1 MTSSTLLE
9 VMNEHAQNI
18 AKPISSAT
26 PALHCWNGS
35 QKTYFPVSYARLSQR
50 AFAFGAALIAQREK
64 VATASNRSESIAG
77 NVVMIACHSPYA
89 TLVAFYGAISVGAIP
104 MIFPMP
110 LSLGSHEAL
119 SERIKHWGFGF
130 SEPAMLVLEEG
141 LTEKFHDDIPSEI
154 TTVRLSD
161 NPDGEWQEHDTAA
174 NNHQPEPGDIAFF
187 QTTSSSTGDHKAVS
201 ISHSNI
207 LANVRGIKRSVNM
220 SDDERMATWLPLFHD
235 MGLVGTVL
243 FSFCNN
249 YPLFIMTPTQF
260 VKRPALWLKTMH
272 EHKCTIATA
281 PNFGFD
287 YCSRLVSEKDLAAL
301 DLSHVKHLFI
311 GAEPIRVTTVQSFL
325 AKFKRCG
332 IAPLVI
338 RPAYGLAESTI
349 IASITPH
356 QQVAQFICLDADSIG
371 IGKPIKLLDRMRF
384 DDDKM
389 LTHDPSQSMAICTA
403 GVAIDDML
411 IEIVDENGDNVSGE
425 GIAGEIAI
433 AGTSVAM
440 GYVSDGKTSLVD
452 RFDDGRLRTGD
463 MGAIVDGE
471 LYILERIKNLII
483 RNGENYLVSALEE
496 QLAEIFDISHEHI
509 AVFETDIHD
518 PNSDIV
524 VLVERHAPIDEQDID
539 ALLVAIPKEAFPINR
554 MLLSRSR
561 EIPRT
566 TSGKKRHFYCRKLYQ
581 KNEIKH
587 QQNIEISPQLIVQ
600 AMNRI
605 ADKG

>member
-1 MTSSTLLE
+1 
-9 VMNEHAQNI
+9 
-18 AKPISSAT
+18 
-26 PALHCWNGS
+26 
-35 QKTYFPVSYARLSQR
+35 
-50 AFAFGAALIAQREK
+50 
-64 VATASNRSESIAG
+64 
-77 NVVMIACHSPYA
+77 MIACHSPYA

-119 SERIKHWGFGF
+119 TERIKHWGFHF
-130 SEPAMLVLEEG
+130 ANPAMLVLEEG
-141 LTEKFHDDIPSEI
+141 LVEKFHDEIPDEI

-161 NPDGEWQEHDTAA
+161 NPDGDWDELDIPALE
-174 NNHQPEPGDIAFF
+174 HQPLPDDIAFF

-207 LANVRGIKRSVNM
+207 IANVSGIKNAVNM
-220 SDDERMATWLPLFHD
+220 ADDERMASWLPLFHD
-235 MGLVGTVL
+235 MGLVGAVL

-287 YCSRLVSEKDLAAL
+287 YCSRLVSEKDVDNL
-301 DLSHVKHLFI
+301 DLAHVKHLFI

-325 AKFKRCG
+325 AKFKPCG
-332 IAPLVI
+332 INPVVI

-349 IASITPH
+349 ITSITPH
-356 QQVAQFICLDADSIG
+356 TEVAQFICLDADSIG
-371 IGKPIKLLDRMRF
+371 IGEPIKLLDRMRF
-384 DDDKM
+384 DDDAM
-389 LTHDPSQSMAICTA
+389 LNHDPSQSMAICTA

-411 IEIVDENGDNVSGE
+411 IEIVDENGDKIAGE
-425 GIAGEIAI
+425 AIAGEIALT
-433 AGTSVAM
+433 GTSVAM
-440 GYVSDGKTSLVD
+440 GYVSDSNDDMVD
-452 RFDDGRLRTGD
+452 RFPDDQMRTGD
-463 MGAIVDGE
+463 MGAIVDGQ

-496 QLAEIFDISHEHI
+496 QLAEILDISHEHI

-524 VLVERHAPIDEQDID
+524 VLVERHAPIDEENID
-539 ALLVAIPKEAFPINR
+539 VLLLGIPKEAFPINR
-554 MLLSRSR
+554 ILLARSR

-581 KNEIKH
+581 KSEIKF
-587 QQNIEISPQLIVQ
+587 QQDIPVSPSLIMQ

-605 ADKG
+605 ADKA